1 MKHLQLN
8 WILFLFACLM
18 RWAIGPEAAATDG
31 SVTVD
36 VLDAVNSSCMSMALH
51 QYYADPSRR
60 PQTPNTACD
69 SQKRIDEEASS
80 GVFWL
85 QGSAMNA
92 SRDQLIDKKLKIG
105 VPIKNGFNE
114 FMTVEGRSTDTHTIV
129 KGFPIDVF
137 DEVMALLPYN
147 ISYEF
152 IPFLGNAS
160 SPAIYDSSGYYDS
173 LISEV
178 YLKEFDAVVGDVS
191 ITANRS
197 DYVDFTYQYMEAG
210 ISMIVPVRDDDTSSP
225 WWFMKPLTTE
235 LWATTFAF
243 SVLKGFL
250 IWFFERADNPD
261 FQGSLSQIVGKV
273 LYFSFSIFASANSEK
288 LNKNYSRFVVNF
300 WAFLVFVLVTSYG
313 ANLTSMLTVER
324 LEPTITDINQLKRN
338 GDYVGCQKGSFV
350 FELLKTMGFQEAKL
364 KLYGTIE
371 EYADALSKGNDK
383 GGVAAIVDEI
393 PYIKVFLKNHCRN
406 YTRPQWTHRSGGL
419 AFVFPR
425 GSALVADIS
434 RAVINFSEGDKMS
447 RLEKEWFGDQTTCP
461 DSDSPVGNKRLPLH
475 SLRSIFIT
483 AGSASAL
490 AIFIYLTQ
498 YLYRRTKILGL
509 IDKLMGNGLWWLILA
524 LGRYFQRSGSS
535 THCSQITSQSQT
547 ELELRTIEE
556 VAADSCVI
564 EMTRKPAEEE
574 DQQAN
579 VEEERD
585 ASTYSEFNWK
595 GDSMEMNM
603 MGQTYLALFFF
614 TIFCLC
620 YLRIFLRQYFPR
632 KLVEK
637 KATGDQDVKSEIEM
651 MLLTIIILLIL
662 GIGNFGSQLERG
674 IFKSTHKFKGNH
686 FSTTIF
692 AMVVNFPYKVSG
704 EFSPYENHG
713 DNKEYYD
720 ELNGKNGK
728 TDMKLRILIP
738 TINTFHEFVRV
749 DRDPK
754 GNGTIVTGYS
764 VEVFKEV
771 MHSLPYPVSYELFP
785 YEGIHSLDMGYYDE
799 LIRQLHLKR
808 YDGVVGDVTFTY
820 NRSKSGDFTM
830 PYMTSGLSMIVPNA
844 ASHAFSLW
852 WFLEPFTW
860 GLWLLI
866 IALFLSGGLL
876 VWIFEHESNI
886 ECKGTFR
893 EQVGLILSFCFS
905 IFVFERWEMPR
916 SKSSRM
922 VVIVGILVMLVLG
935 VSYSAKLQARLSIDN
950 DRPTGVEQL
959 IMNGDCVGYQKGS
972 FVFYLLKRM
981 GFQEEKL
988 KAYTSEE
995 YATALSRGSH
1005 YNGVSAI
1012 VDEIPYIKV
1021 FLAKY
1026 PDQFTMAELPFS
1038 SGGFAFVFL
1047 SLFSVIIKF

>member
-1 MKHLQLN
+1 MKTSKLGNRVREMKHLQLN
-8 WILFLFACLM
+8 WVLFLFACLM
-18 RWAIGPEAAATDG
+18 RWAIGAEAAATDG

-114 FMTVEGRSTDTHTIV
+114 FMMVEGRSTNTHTIV

-250 IWFFERADNPD
+250 VWFFERADNPD

-273 LYFSFSIFASANSEK
+273 LYFSFSIFVSANPEK

-425 GSALVADIS
+425 GSALVPDIS

-461 DSDSPVGNKRLPLH
+461 DSDSPVANKRLPLH

-498 YLYRRTKILGL
+498 YLYRTKILGL

-535 THCSQITSQSQT
+535 THCSQITSQSRT

-579 VEEERD
+579 VEEERG
-585 ASTYSEFNWK
+585 A
-595 GDSMEMNM
+595 
-603 MGQTYLALFFF
+603 
-614 TIFCLC
+614 
-620 YLRIFLRQYFPR
+620 
-632 KLVEK
+632 
-637 KATGDQDVKSEIEM
+637 
-651 MLLTIIILLIL
+651 
-662 GIGNFGSQLERG
+662 
-674 IFKSTHKFKGNH
+674 
-686 FSTTIF
+686 
-692 AMVVNFPYKVSG
+692 
-704 EFSPYENHG
+704 
-713 DNKEYYD
+713 
-720 ELNGKNGK
+720 
-728 TDMKLRILIP
+728 
-738 TINTFHEFVRV
+738 
-749 DRDPK
+749 
-754 GNGTIVTGYS
+754 
-764 VEVFKEV
+764 
-771 MHSLPYPVSYELFP
+771 
-785 YEGIHSLDMGYYDE
+785 
-799 LIRQLHLKR
+799 
-808 YDGVVGDVTFTY
+808 
-820 NRSKSGDFTM
+820 
-830 PYMTSGLSMIVPNA
+830 
-844 ASHAFSLW
+844 
-852 WFLEPFTW
+852 
-860 GLWLLI
+860 
-866 IALFLSGGLL
+866 
-876 VWIFEHESNI
+876 
-886 ECKGTFR
+886 
-893 EQVGLILSFCFS
+893 
-905 IFVFERWEMPR
+905 
-916 SKSSRM
+916 
-922 VVIVGILVMLVLG
+922 
-935 VSYSAKLQARLSIDN
+935 
-950 DRPTGVEQL
+950 
-959 IMNGDCVGYQKGS
+959 
-972 FVFYLLKRM
+972 
-981 GFQEEKL
+981 
-988 KAYTSEE
+988 
-995 YATALSRGSH
+995 
-1005 YNGVSAI
+1005 
-1012 VDEIPYIKV
+1012 
-1021 FLAKY
+1021 
-1026 PDQFTMAELPFS
+1026 
-1038 SGGFAFVFL
+1038 
-1047 SLFSVIIKF
+1047 

>member
-1 MKHLQLN
+1 MQIASDMSDQIEDEGQDILMMKHEQ
-8 WILFLFACLM
+8 A
-18 RWAIGPEAAATDG
+18 
-31 SVTVD
+31 
-36 VLDAVNSSCMSMALH
+36 
-51 QYYADPSRR
+51 
-60 PQTPNTACD
+60 
-69 SQKRIDEEASS
+69 
-80 GVFWL
+80 
-85 QGSAMNA
+85 
-92 SRDQLIDKKLKIG
+92 
-105 VPIKNGFNE
+105 
-114 FMTVEGRSTDTHTIV
+114 
-129 KGFPIDVF
+129 F
-137 DEVMALLPYN
+137 DEVVW
-147 ISYEF
+147 
-152 IPFLGNAS
+152 NAT
-160 SPAIYDSSGYYDS
+160 I
-173 LISEV
+173 
-178 YLKEFDAVVGDVS
+178 
-191 ITANRS
+191 IT
-197 DYVDFTYQYMEAG
+197 
-210 ISMIVPVRDDDTSSP
+210 
-225 WWFMKPLTTE
+225 
-235 LWATTFAF
+235 
-243 SVLKGFL
+243 
-250 IWFFERADNPD
+250 
-261 FQGSLSQIVGKV
+261 
-273 LYFSFSIFASANSEK
+273 
-288 LNKNYSRFVVNF
+288 
-300 WAFLVFVLVTSYG
+300 
-313 ANLTSMLTVER
+313 
-324 LEPTITDINQLKRN
+324 
-338 GDYVGCQKGSFV
+338 
-350 FELLKTMGFQEAKL
+350 
-364 KLYGTIE
+364 
-371 EYADALSKGNDK
+371 
-383 GGVAAIVDEI
+383 
-393 PYIKVFLKNHCRN
+393 
-406 YTRPQWTHRSGGL
+406 
-419 AFVFPR
+419 
-425 GSALVADIS
+425 
-434 RAVINFSEGDKMS
+434 
-447 RLEKEWFGDQTTCP
+447 
-461 DSDSPVGNKRLPLH
+461 
-475 SLRSIFIT
+475 
-483 AGSASAL
+483 
-490 AIFIYLTQ
+490 
-498 YLYRRTKILGL
+498 
-509 IDKLMGNGLWWLILA
+509 
-524 LGRYFQRSGSS
+524 
-535 THCSQITSQSQT
+535 
-547 ELELRTIEE
+547 
-556 VAADSCVI
+556 
-564 EMTRKPAEEE
+564 
-574 DQQAN
+574 
-579 VEEERD
+579 D

-632 KLVEK
+632 QSVEK

-651 MLLTIIILLIL
+651 ILLTIIILLIL
-662 GIGNFGSQLERG
+662 GTGNFGSQLERG
-674 IFKSTHKFKGNH
+674 IFKSNHKFKGNH

-704 EFSPYENHG
+704 EFSPYENHE
-713 DNKEYYD
+713 DNKGHYD
-720 ELNGKNGK
+720 ELNDKNGK
-728 TDMKLRILIP
+728 NDMKLRILIP
-738 TINTFHEFVRV
+738 TINTFHEFVKV
-749 DRDPK
+749 DRNPK

-771 MHSLPYPVSYELFP
+771 MLGLPCRVSYELFP
-785 YEGIHSLDMGYYDE
+785 YESNHSLDMGYYDE
-799 LIRQLHLKR
+799 LIMQLHLKI

-935 VSYSAKLQARLSIDN
+935 VSYSAKLQSRLSIDN

-959 IMNGDCVGYQKGS
+959 IMNGDSVGYQKGS

-1038 SGGFAFVFL
+1038 SGGFAFLFQRGCTIVSDVSRGILEFL
-1047 SLFSVIIKF
+1047 EGEKRRELEKKLFSSLEKNPSPTKTSQSFRRLSAYDVRGLLLSIVPILGVAVLIFIVKESKRLRDLSSNGAAETLNTEESLNGQLIGSHTSGGSPDGGGTDQAVTPNDTVIEAGDPSDDSLHSNIPPQNISDGVEMRTM